1 MYTLP
6 ACIAQLSELAAD
18 YQDEHSTSTQTAE
31 MLEAETTE
39 RIRLEKEV
47 KDLQVRLQQIWWYD
61 SQFDL
66 HLSQMIE
73 AYTGQTVLGCKD
85 CCAKHKCTY
94 FLTYLLTYNDS
105 DKVSLYSTFL

>member
-39 RIRLEKEV
+39 RIRLEKEA
-47 KDLQVRLQQIWWYD
+47 KDLQVRLQRI
-61 SQFDL
+61 
-66 HLSQMIE
+66 
-73 AYTGQTVLGCKD
+73 
-85 CCAKHKCTY
+85 
-94 FLTYLLTYNDS
+94 
-105 DKVSLYSTFL
+105 